1 MISKLETLNLA
12 DLRVFLEVAKLL
24 SVTAAGAAL
33 GMPKSA
39 VSKTLTRL
47 EAQLGVRLLERSS
60 RRVAL
65 TASGGLLCVKA
76 ESLLSEAEFIVDS
89 LREERSLL
97 RGVVRMTAPPE
108 IGTLF
113 IEQVVPRLARD
124 YPELQVA
131 MKLSYDFDD
140 LQDPA
145 IDLALRAGA
154 VRDERLVG
162 VPVGEFRRIVVASP
176 DYLKAHPLRH
186 PAELAQHRCLIFSGS
201 VSTAE
206 WTFER
211 AGESAQVNVTSV
223 LSVQSFTALLHAA
236 RSGLGVARAPEF
248 AAAEWLARGEL
259 IKVLPEWRAS
269 PSRLYVVHRFGH
281 ERIARVA
288 AVLQA
293 ARAKDWLINSPDA
306 LGKNDAACR

>member
-1 MISKLETLNLA
+1 MVSNLETLSLA

-24 SVTAAGAAL
+24 SITAAGTAL

-47 EAQLGVRLLERSS
+47 EAQLGVKLLERSS

-65 TASGGLLCVKA
+65 TAPGELLSVKA
-76 ESLLSEAEFIVDS
+76 ESLLSEAEFIVES
-89 LREERSLL
+89 LREERSLP

-124 YPELQVA
+124 YPELKVA

-145 IDLALRAGA
+145 IDMALRAGA
-154 VRDERLVG
+154 VRDDRLVG
-162 VPVGEFRRIVVASP
+162 VPVGDFRRITVASP
-176 DYLKAHPLRH
+176 AYLKAHPVHH
-186 PAELAQHRCLIFSGS
+186 PAELASHPCLIFSGNVNS
-201 VSTAE
+201 AE

-211 AGESAQVNVTSV
+211 DGLAEQVSVNSAF
-223 LSVQSFTALLHAA
+223 SVQSFTALLHAA
-236 RSGLGVARAPEF
+236 RCGLGIARAPEF
-248 AAAEWLARGEL
+248 AAREWLQRGEL
-259 IKVLPEWRAS
+259 VQVLPEWQAS

-288 AVLQA
+288 AVLKA
-293 ARAKDWLINSPDA
+293 ARAQNWLE
-306 LGKNDAACR
+306 KR